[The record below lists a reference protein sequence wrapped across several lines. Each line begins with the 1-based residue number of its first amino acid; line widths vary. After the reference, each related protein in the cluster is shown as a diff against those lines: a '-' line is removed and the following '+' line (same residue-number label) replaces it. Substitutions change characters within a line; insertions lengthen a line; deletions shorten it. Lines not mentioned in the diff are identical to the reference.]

1 MIMAGFSDA
10 DLLHSPSPEHH
21 WQESVVMIFLD
32 LHSGATGYFRIGTQP
47 NVPACQ
53 EWCYL
58 QTPDGVRFRRLRFGL
73 PLTPKTR
80 RNDGFGAGG
89 LMWKYDGDAIR
100 LTADYDDVHVDLRY
114 RDFYP
119 STPCWKWIGRDMV
132 DIGAAAHYESAGSV
146 EGVMSVAGRTHEIRH
161 GLGHRDH
168 SWGTRDGSNLRA
180 CRWCVGTVGP
190 EFSHSIFTFFDKHG
204 GAAMGGW
211 VVRHGVVEHA
221 REIDSVV
228 YNNMDGITAR
238 GGRVSALLE
247 SGERV
252 DIEIET
258 VSSFITGHDTDH
270 GGPDSYV
277 CSEGVSRTKI
287 NGSEGAACFTICN
300 NVTGVGEP
308 VQRVCEEFS
317 TLQDGISVRPSTETL
332 IRM

>member
-1 MIMAGFSDA
+1 MVA
-10 DLLHSPSPEHH
+10 
-21 WQESVVMIFLD
+21 ES
-32 LHSGATGYFRIGTQP
+32 RR
-47 NVPACQ
+47 
-53 EWCYL
+53 
-58 QTPDGVRFRRLRFGL
+58 PDGFA
-73 PLTPKTR
+73 
-80 RNDGFGAGG
+80 AGG
-89 LMWKYDGDAIR
+89 LHWAYAGDSIR
-100 LTADYDDVHVDLRY
+100 LRAAYEGVRVDLRY

-119 STPCWKWIGRDMV
+119 STPCWKWIGRDQV
-132 DIGAAAHYESAGSV
+132 DIGAAAHYESSGSV
-146 EGVMSVAGRTHEIRH
+146 EGEVEIEGRVHRVTQ
-161 GLGHRDH
+161 GLDHRDH

-204 GAAMGGW
+204 GVAKGGW
-211 VVRHGVVEHA
+211 IVRNGVVEHA

-238 GGRVSALLE
+238 GGRVSAVLE

-252 DIEIET
+252 DIEVET
-258 VSSFITGHDTDH
+258 ASSFITGHDTDH

-277 CSEGVSRTKI
+277 CSEGVSRTQI
-287 NGSEGAACFTICN
+287 AGREGGACFTIGN

-317 TLQDGISVRPSTETL
+317 TLSRWNQHAAPRTPL